1 MKLTGLLGYQDLGHG
16 PAVVLIHDTILTG
29 ESWNKQVEPLM
40 VAGFRVIIPELK
52 GLSGTPSLDAYSS
65 AIISLLNRLGL
76 GRFAVCGVGMG
87 GAILQAMLVSH
98 GSRITGACFISTR
111 PGGDDVHEKLK
122 RAQMIALL
130 ANDDAQVR
138 EELLTALMGGRE
150 ECFTEKERA
159 LVRAGVYNC
168 PISGLKYNL
177 EAMQGRD
184 NYLKLLRQF
193 NSPVVIVTGV
203 DDKLCHAGYAKIM
216 ADLFV
221 DCRDVVSLNGGHL
234 LQLEVAEVVN
244 AVLVGFLQEIAPH
257 CKIASEK
264 CALKAA

>member
-29 ESWNKQVEPLM
+29 ESWHKQVAPLM
-40 VAGFRVIIPELK
+40 ASGFRVIIPELK
-52 GLSGTPSLDAYSS
+52 GLYGNPSLDAYSAS
-65 AIISLLNRLGL
+65 IINLLNRLGI

-87 GAILQAMLVSH
+87 GAILQAMLVSYR
-98 GSRITGACFISTR
+98 SRITGACFISTR

-130 ANDDAQVR
+130 ANDDAHVR

-159 LVRAGVYNC
+159 LVRAGVFNYS
-168 PISGLKYNL
+168 IGGLKYNL

-184 NYLKLLRQF
+184 NYHKLLRQF
-193 NSPVVIVTGV
+193 DSPVLIVTGM
-203 DDKLCHAGYAKIM
+203 DDKLCHTGYAKMM

-221 DCRDVVSLNGGHL
+221 DCRDVVSLDGGHL
-234 LQLEVAEVVN
+234 LQIEVADAVS
-244 AVLVGFLQEIAPH
+244 AVLVRFLQEIAPY
-257 CKIASEK
+257 CKIASK
-264 CALKAA
+264 KYALKAA